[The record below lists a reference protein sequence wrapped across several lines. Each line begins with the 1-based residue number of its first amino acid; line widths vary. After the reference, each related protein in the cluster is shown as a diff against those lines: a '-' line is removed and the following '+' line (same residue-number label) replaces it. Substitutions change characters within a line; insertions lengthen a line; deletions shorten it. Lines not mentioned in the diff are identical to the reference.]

1 MRYKPAGET
10 SAGWFG
16 YLARAEKWIFPHPPG
31 PGGGKSCS
39 LSASLRE
46 MDETVLPSLWASVLL
61 LGGEVR
67 AVAGPRQGCA
77 LSFPSVLGDR
87 CPALSPTTQ
96 GPGRGER
103 PRAWWAVKADRCRA
117 LTRKQT
123 FPVALLQPGNLA
135 AVTRSLGPNRV
146 GPRTRQV
153 HLGTG
158 SRCPSG
164 TGTLCRGSV
173 ASAGFTA
180 PSPPASAFSPAVGHC
195 FSHPPPAV
203 STFLAAGAASRRLTE
218 TSSGWLLSWWLTAA
232 GSSAMI

>member
-16 YLARAEKWIFPHPPG
+16 YLTRAEKWVFPHPLG

-39 LSASLRE
+39 LSASLPE
-46 MDETVLPSLWASVLL
+46 TDETVLPSLWASVLL

-87 CPALSPTTQ
+87 RPARSPTTQ
-96 GPGRGER
+96 GPGRGEQPQAR
-103 PRAWWAVKADRCRA
+103 WAVKADKCRA
-117 LTRKQT
+117 LTCEQT

-146 GPRTRQV
+146 GPRARHV
-153 HLGTG
+153 HLGMG
-158 SRCPSG
+158 SRCPGG

-180 PSPPASAFSPAVGHC
+180 PSP
-195 FSHPPPAV
+195 
-203 STFLAAGAASRRLTE
+203 RRLLSLLLTD
-218 TSSGWLLSWWLTAA
+218 TAFHTLRRPCPHSSPRELPA
-232 GSSAMI
+232 GGSRKPVLAGCSPGGSRQQAVQL